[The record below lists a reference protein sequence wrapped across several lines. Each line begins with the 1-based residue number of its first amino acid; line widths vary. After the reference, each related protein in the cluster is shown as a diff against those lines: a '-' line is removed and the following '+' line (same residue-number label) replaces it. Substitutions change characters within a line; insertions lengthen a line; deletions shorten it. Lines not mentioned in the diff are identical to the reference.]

1 MLSQWYNVNAVP
13 PGNADQESDPSE
25 AQPTEFSEGY
35 SIILPSGFQQDSRRE
50 YENGNIVYRFRG
62 EERCQMTFA
71 VISDEALHRFS
82 APPQKYSDA
91 LVKSVPEL
99 SEGIDGDILAE
110 RVSADGM
117 PATFFRFFEKE
128 TYRGVVFTYYMVAM
142 DRGTKLVLK
151 IAGKYGGYDENE
163 KNIVMPDHWYD
174 SMLTLRHIRGL

>member
-1 MLSQWYNVNAVP
+1 MNLSAVP
-13 PGNADQESDPSE
+13 PSE
-25 AQPTEFSEGY
+25 TSQAEGVVEKQPTEFREGY
-35 SIILPSGFQQDSRRE
+35 SIILPSGFQQASRKE
-50 YENGNIVYRFRG
+50 YEGGNIVYRFHG

-174 SMLTLRHIRGL
+174 SMLTLKHIRGR